1 MEEAYLL
8 TTEEKEEASLIRDE
22 MLGVLSGNPSI
33 SAPSKIS
40 SLETAYRTHN
50 IEKLRLYRRFLANFR
65 SFDIDRA
72 AAAKLHLG
80 YPAESVDG
88 NCMKLVARFQEA
100 LVRNRPESVH
110 AIDSQTMTILLRH
123 VVANPEDLEMVIRI
137 ILERRAR
144 GYKDVLEMLADMK
157 SQSVS
162 APIQD
167 GLL

>member
-1 MEEAYLL
+1 MESAYLL
-8 TTEEKEEASLIRDE
+8 TTEENEEASLIRDE
-22 MLGVLSGNPSI
+22 MLGVLSGEPSI
-33 SAPSKIS
+33 TASSKIS

-50 IEKLRLYRRFLANFR
+50 IEKLRLYRRFLADFR

-80 YPAESVDG
+80 YPAESVDTD
-88 NCMKLVARFQEA
+88 CMKLVTKFQEN
-100 LVRNRPESVH
+100 LVRKRPESVR

-123 VVANPEDLEMVIRI
+123 VVANPDDLELVIRI
-137 ILERRAR
+137 IFERRAR
-144 GYKDVLEMLADMK
+144 GYKDVLETLADIK

-162 APIQD
+162 VPLQG